1 VDASQKIEMA
11 AAKKECGP
19 STLID
24 IVPDN
29 FFKL

>member
-11 AAKKECGP
+11 AVLKEWSS

-29 FFKL
+29 KL